1 MIPRDKALDLVRE
14 FKKDLDLETA
24 KKYALITLN
33 LIIEHSRIL
42 RTEEA
47 LNKHKNYFLEVKDRI
62 EKL

>member
-1 MIPRDKALDLVRE
+1 MIPRDKALDLIRE

-33 LIIEHSRIL
+33 LILEHSRIIK
-42 RTEEA
+42 TDEA
-47 LNKHKNYFLEVKDRI
+47 LIKHKNYFLEVKDRI